1 MKKEYVI
8 DVLVIAAMTVFL
20 IAMNEM
26 GWLRSYAHFA
36 IVPLLIIYFIGKYVG
51 RKFDKKD

>member
-8 DVLVIAAMTVFL
+8 DILIIAAMTVFL
-20 IAMNEM
+20 IGMNEL

-36 IVPLLIIYFIGKYVG
+36 MVPFLLIYFIGKYVG
-51 RKFDKKD
+51 KKFAKKD